1 MIVPCVRTV
10 SANASNAY
18 IKMRRMLS
26 PFRYPGHLSLAISCL
41 DCLDSAQQIEVVTF
55 GAYPA
60 ASEAGTPNHRHSS
73 AVNRKDDKNAV
84 FIEGKLLPET
94 KECSSR
100 AALSLI
106 DARRST
112 KTIFLI
118 LFRAGSLP
126 PARASAAP
134 LRDVPLVR

>member
-26 PFRYPGHLSLAISCL
+26 PFRYPGHVSLAISCL

-60 ASEAGTPNHRHSS
+60 ASEESAGTPNPRPSS
-73 AVNRKDDKNAV
+73 AVHRKDDKNAV
-84 FIEGKLLPET
+84 FIERRLLPET
-94 KECSSR
+94 KERSSW

-106 DARRST
+106 DDSTLDKNYFFALISRRISST
-112 KTIFLI
+112 NSGFSRSIT
-118 LFRAGSLP
+118 RCTA
-126 PARASAAP
+126 
-134 LRDVPLVR
+134 